1 MKFSGFEI
9 RASRLLFPLTP
20 HTFSFRQ
27 PFACTDLPVKNLR
40 AALQTKGR
48 RMMSGVDEK
57 PIVNI
62 PSLEELEQ
70 MVLESL
76 RQEVSPASQNETQP
90 YSWEDFID
98 N

>member
-1 MKFSGFEI
+1 
-9 RASRLLFPLTP
+9 
-20 HTFSFRQ
+20 
-27 PFACTDLPVKNLR
+27 
-40 AALQTKGR
+40 
-48 RMMSGVDEK
+48 
-57 PIVNI
+57 
-62 PSLEELEQ
+62 